1 MNGGSDTV
9 LFPHMHYFEFT
20 DADDMDNPNP
30 KFLQI
35 HELKKGKRYLIYI
48 TTYAGLYR
56 YNMNDMLEVTGFY
69 GTIPMVQFIQKVN
82 GIISMTGEKIH
93 ERQFIEA
100 VQQAEQETGIKTR
113 FYVGFADIN
122 ESRYHYYIDF
132 DDTKL
137 SQESADSFARTVDEK
152 LKKINLEYEA
162 KRDSFR
168 IKDPVVHILKENAFE
183 DFKVES
189 IKRGMAREGQFKMNL
204 LMQDEKRHAMFKAL
218 VK

>member
-1 MNGGSDTV
+1 
-9 LFPHMHYFEFT
+9 
-20 DADDMDNPNP
+20 
-30 KFLQI
+30 
-35 HELKKGKRYLIYI
+35 
-48 TTYAGLYR
+48 
-56 YNMNDMLEVTGFY
+56 
-69 GTIPMVQFIQKVN
+69 
-82 GIISMTGEKIH
+82 MTGEKIH

-132 DDTKL
+132 DDTNL